1 MEQFSGWSGYWAEF
15 LQVDKQKF
23 IEQLSNYCREF
34 DWAKTVSEQQ
44 IMAWHHEFDVM
55 HKTLKS
61 LSENIEA
68 SFFNKA

>member
-23 IEQLSNYCREF
+23 IKQLSNYCLEF

-44 IMAWHHEFDVM
+44 IMA
-55 HKTLKS
+55 S
-61 LSENIEA
+61 
-68 SFFNKA
+68 